1 MFVEI
6 LNNFNLEEYSHKDSR
21 HQFFRIDLYCK
32 RVGIGIGSPTSENF
46 TTPQNYFDF
55 SVTAN
60 SQVYMI

>member
-1 MFVEI
+1 MDVG
-6 LNNFNLEEYSHKDSR
+6 LSVTVLTATTFNGVL
-21 HQFFRIDLYCK
+21 DLYCK
-32 RVGIGIGSPTSENF
+32 RVGIGIGSSTSENF

>member
-1 MFVEI
+1 MVANTFTANELVLPTANE
-6 LNNFNLEEYSHKDSR
+6 LV
-21 HQFFRIDLYCK
+21 DLYCK

-60 SQVYMI
+60 SQVYII